1 MHQLP
6 CLVCIS
12 VAEMGVPD
20 PDISPLTS
28 LAPPSVLIQ
37 TLDAD
42 LVLDFRSLG
51 CYTLSQCNA

>member
-6 CLVCIS
+6 CLECIS
-12 VAEMGVPD
+12 AAEMGVPD
-20 PDISPLTS
+20 PDISPLLVTS

-42 LVLDFRSLG
+42 LVLDFGSLG
-51 CYTLSQCNA
+51 C

>member
-6 CLVCIS
+6 CPVYIS
-12 VAEMGVPD
+12 VAKLGVPD
-20 PDISPLTS
+20 PDISSPTS

-42 LVLDFRSLG
+42 LVLDFGSLG
-51 CYTLSQCNA
+51 C